1 MKSGQPVKKKQNQPK
16 TQAAKGKKV
25 VEARRKKILKALAE
39 GKTQKQAGIEAGLS
53 PKTAESQVSKTLKDP
68 KVKQCF
74 AALLDKVVSDERLAN
89 KYSDLL
95 DATKVI
101 SCNIIAKDGEGMA
114 DANSMTRDFV
124 DVPDCATQLRTADSI
139 AKLKGHM
146 VDKVKVEG
154 FEEVLRKI
162 HEKRSG
168 K

>member
-1 MKSGQPVKKKQNQPK
+1 MEKPKKKQNQPK
-16 TQAAKGKKV
+16 THAGKNKEVVKTRRRKILHALAKGKTK
-25 VEARRKKILKALAE
+25 R
-39 GKTQKQAGIEAGLS
+39 QAGIEAGLS
-53 PKTAESQVSKTLKDP
+53 PKTASSQVSQILAEPKT
-68 KVKQCF
+68 KQCF